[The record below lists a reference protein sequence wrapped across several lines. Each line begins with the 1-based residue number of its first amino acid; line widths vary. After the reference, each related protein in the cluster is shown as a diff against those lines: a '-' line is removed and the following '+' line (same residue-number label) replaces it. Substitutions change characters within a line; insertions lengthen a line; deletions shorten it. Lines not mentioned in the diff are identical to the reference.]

1 MMDVNQSGHFLLH
14 LPLYV
19 VIFVTNSC
27 YIQLYYYTL
36 PPPVDTFLY
45 MYTIYGMITQK
56 GKVLKLL
63 HHSTMIHSR
72 EFSKAGIDTKT
83 LTRMVAEGEIHRI
96 VRGLYTSVDYIPGTY
111 HSLIE
116 ASKLVGNGV
125 ICLLSAL
132 SFYEIGT
139 QNPSEIWIAIPRK
152 ARIPKIKNYPIRV
165 SKFSGQ
171 AFNEGLE
178 RITIDNVE
186 IEIFNIPK
194 TIADCFKY
202 RNKIGLDVTVEA
214 LKDVLRNKRATV
226 DELLHYAE
234 ICRVRNVITPYME
247 SLV

>member
-1 MMDVNQSGHFLLH
+1 MH
-14 LPLYV
+14 
-19 VIFVTNSC
+19 
-27 YIQLYYYTL
+27 
-36 PPPVDTFLY
+36 
-45 MYTIYGMITQK
+45 TINGMITQK
-56 GKVLKLL
+56 EKVLKLL
-63 HHSTMIHSR
+63 HQSTMIHSR
-72 EFSKAGIDTKT
+72 ELSKVGIDTKT
-83 LTRMVAEGEIHRI
+83 LTRMITEGKIHRI
-96 VRGLYTSVDYIPGTY
+96 ARGLYTSVDYIPGTY

-116 ASKLVGNGV
+116 ANKLVGNGV

-139 QNPSEIWIAIPRK
+139 QNPSEVWIAIQRK
-152 ARIPKIKNYPIRV
+152 ARMPQIEDYPIRV
-165 SKFSGQ
+165 SRFSGQ
-171 AFNEGLE
+171 AFSEGVE
-178 RITIDNVE
+178 RITIDNVK

-202 RNKIGLDVTVEA
+202 RNKIGLEVAVEA